1 MKGLIFSF
9 DNVLCDSKGLRRR
22 AFQNA
27 LKEHGYYWTPD
38 MERAYEKRD
47 SGSRLDYLIESRQIK
62 KEDVDLVEWAIDS
75 FTTDMMSEAKFS
87 ERAFEILENMKK
99 RGVKIAITSN
109 ASRPTIINFLKWTR
123 LNEVVDYVTVTGDDG
138 LNKPNASVYT
148 RTLQKMALSP
158 QDVIVFEG
166 TYFGSVAAKLAGIEN
181 IREVSARSLEPALE
195 HLEKAFK

>member
-9 DNVLCDSKGLRRR
+9 DNVLCDSRGLRRR

-27 LKEHGYYWTPD
+27 LKEHGYYWSPD
-38 MERAYEKRD
+38 MEKAYEKR
-47 SGSRLDYLIESRQIK
+47 SVGSRLDYLIETRQIK
-62 KEDVDLVEWAIDS
+62 KEDIDLVEWAIDS

-99 RGVKIAITSN
+99 KGMKIAVASN
-109 ASRPTIINFLKWTR
+109 ASRRTIISFLKWTR

-138 LNKPNASVYT
+138 LDKPDSSVYT
-148 RTLQKMALSP
+148 RTLQKMGLSP
-158 QDVIVFEG
+158 QEVVAFEG
-166 TYFGSVAAKLAGIEN
+166 TYEGSTAAKLAGIES

-195 HLEKAFK
+195 HLERISK

>member
-38 MERAYEKRD
+38 MERAYEKKD

-99 RGVKIAITSN
+99 RGIKIAIASN
-109 ASRPTIINFLKWTR
+109 ASRPTIISFLKWTR

-148 RTLQKMALSP
+148 RTLQKMALNP

>member
-99 RGVKIAITSN
+99 RGVKIAIASN
-109 ASRPTIINFLKWTR
+109 ASRPTIISFLKWTR

>member
-38 MERAYEKRD
+38 MERAYEKKD

-99 RGVKIAITSN
+99 RGVKIAIASN
-109 ASRPTIINFLKWTR
+109 ASRPTIISFLKWTR

-148 RTLQKMALSP
+148 RTLQKMALNP

>member
-99 RGVKIAITSN
+99 RGIKIAIASN
-109 ASRPTIINFLKWTR
+109 ASRPTIISFLKWTR

-148 RTLQKMALSP
+148 RTLQKMALNP

>member
-47 SGSRLDYLIESRQIK
+47 SGSRLDYLIEPRQIK

-99 RGVKIAITSN
+99 RGVKIAIASN
-109 ASRPTIINFLKWTR
+109 ASRPTIISFLKWTR

>member
-99 RGVKIAITSN
+99 RGVKIAIASN
-109 ASRPTIINFLKWTR
+109 ASRPTIISFLKWTR

-148 RTLQKMALSP
+148 RTLQKMALNP